1 MGPSVSKNLKK
12 DIKLLMF
19 DQYGTL
25 VDIQKGLTDM
35 VTPFLQTKGWKGNP
49 NQLVT
54 WWRRT
59 HFEDSMIDSLI
70 DSGHTTYRNCLLYT
84 SPSPRD

>member
-35 VTPFLQTKGWKGNP
+35 VTPFLKTKGWK
-49 NQLVT
+49 V
-54 WWRRT
+54 
-59 HFEDSMIDSLI
+59 
-70 DSGHTTYRNCLLYT
+70 YCNC
-84 SPSPRD
+84 

>member
-35 VTPFLQTKGWKGNP
+35 VTPFLQTKGWKGKIKRLIKYGYAIHRE
-49 NQLVT
+49 QEVI
-54 WWRRT
+54 
-59 HFEDSMIDSLI
+59 FID
-70 DSGHTTYRNCLLYT
+70 
-84 SPSPRD
+84 